1 MSRFGIA
8 VRSMDVS
15 DRMCLMDVLRGGGVA
30 GGSTAMS
37 GGCAFG
43 SFGAHR
49 AQADAKAGAEC
60 RGGGGGGGRVEQSR
74 LPRRRLLRSR
84 DSLLPALLC
93 SALY

>member
-43 SFGAHR
+43 SFAEEVVVVV
-49 AQADAKAGAEC
+49 AWNKANYQE
-60 RGGGGGGGRVEQSR
+60 
-74 LPRRRLLRSR
+74 
-84 DSLLPALLC
+84 DD
-93 SALY
+93 Y